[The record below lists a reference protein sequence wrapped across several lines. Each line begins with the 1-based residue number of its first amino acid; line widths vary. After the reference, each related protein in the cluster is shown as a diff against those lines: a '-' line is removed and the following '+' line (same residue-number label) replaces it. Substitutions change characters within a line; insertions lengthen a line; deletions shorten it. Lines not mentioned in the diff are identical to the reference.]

1 MINLIKSVFSTRIND
16 NLLLSPPL
24 MEVDSSALDA
34 AESMLELFD
43 RVDQFTSREAIAIDP
58 LYGVLG
64 GLIVI
69 IITLSFLIP
78 SLLRFLASRFLPA
91 ELREAYQKIFVPYQ
105 RWIVLSI
112 GLSIVDIIILLTPD
126 KPTWLYIAEF
136 FLGGAIALNIC
147 FLAFAIFNNFFSGYL
162 LDLAL
167 RSRNNVNSELLA
179 FIKFVANA
187 LIILIVIFIFAE
199 SHRLSITGLIASI
212 GIGGLA
218 IAFASQK
225 VLEQVLW
232 TILLYVDRP
241 FVVDDYIHL
250 QDGTFGRV
258 EAIGWRSSKIRL
270 SGKGTLVVIPN
281 SMLTQMSIENL
292 SGAQKIITLL
302 NISFERAIP
311 EQEKALVRQIILD
324 STRDIYGIDHR
335 LTEVKFQ
342 DVENRNNGKSAQ
354 VQAQVTFFILG
365 AGSTA
370 LEIRTQLL
378 DAARRNIT
386 KRLKDYGIGFQID
399 KKPINVDSPMNI

>member
-1 MINLIKSVFSTRIND
+1 MITVFNITHPDYFLFGFPSF
-16 NLLLSPPL
+16 L
-24 MEVDSSALDA
+24 EADSSSLDA
-34 AESMLELFD
+34 ADSMLQLLDQVD
-43 RVDQFTSREAIAIDP
+43 RLTSGQP
-58 LYGVLG
+58 LSIKPIYVVLGVLA
-64 GLIVI
+64 LL
-69 IITLSFLIP
+69 IITVIFVLPKI
-78 SLLRFLASRFLPA
+78 LRVLVFRFLPV
-91 ELREAYQKIFVPYQ
+91 ELREAYQQIFTPYQ
-105 RWIVLSI
+105 TWIVLSFF
-112 GLSIVDIIILLTPD
+112 LSIGDIVLLLTPD
-126 KPTWLYIAEF
+126 KPTWLYITEF

-147 FLAFAIFNNFFSGYL
+147 LLAFTLFNKFFGGYL

-179 FIKFVANA
+179 FIKFIANA
-187 LIILIVIFIFAE
+187 LIVLIVIFIFAE
-199 SHRLSITGLIASI
+199 SHSLSIAGLIASI
-212 GIGGLA
+212 GVGGLA

-302 NISFERAIP
+302 NIFFERTIP

-324 STRDIYGIDHR
+324 STKDIYGIDHR
-335 LTEVKFQ
+335 LTEVNFQ
-342 DVENRNNGKSAQ
+342 DKPNTNNGKSAE
-354 VQAQVTFFILG
+354 VEAQVTFFILG
-365 AGSTA
+365 AGSMA

-378 DAARRNIT
+378 EAARRNIT

-399 KKPINVDSPMNI
+399 QKPINVESPMNI

>member
-1 MINLIKSVFSTRIND
+1 MFSTTN
-16 NLLLSPPL
+16 NYYSLLSPPL
-24 MEVDSSALDA
+24 LAEVDPSSLED
-34 AESMLELFD
+34 AESMLNLIDQMD
-43 RVDQFTSREAIAIDP
+43 RLISEDSISIDP
-58 LYGVLG
+58 LYLVIG
-64 GLIVI
+64 GLTIL
-69 IITLSFLIP
+69 IITLIFVIP
-78 SLLRFLASRFLPA
+78 SILRFLASRFLPL
-91 ELREAYQKIFVPYQ
+91 ELREAYQQIFVPYQ
-105 RWIVLSI
+105 RWIILSI
-112 GLSIVDIIILLTPD
+112 GFSVIDIILLLNPD
-126 KPTWLYIAEF
+126 KPTWLYISEF
-136 FLGGAIALNIC
+136 FLGGAIAINIC
-147 FLAFAIFNNFFSGYL
+147 LLAFTLFDQFFGGYL

-199 SHRLSITGLIASI
+199 SHRLSVTGLIASV
-212 GIGGLA
+212 GVGGLA

-258 EAIGWRSSKIRL
+258 EGIGWRSSKIRL

-281 SMLTQMSIENL
+281 SMLTQMSVENL

-302 NISFERAIP
+302 NILFDRAIP

-335 LTEVKFQ
+335 LTEVKF
-342 DVENRNNGKSAQ
+342 EEIGNSSNGRSGK
-354 VQAQVTFFILG
+354 VKAQVTFFILG
-365 AGSTA
+365 SGSLA

-378 DAARRNIT
+378 EAARRNIS
-386 KRLKDYGIGFQID
+386 KRLKDYGIGFSID
-399 KKPINVDSPMNI
+399 EKPINIDSPMNI

>member
-1 MINLIKSVFSTRIND
+1 
-16 NLLLSPPL
+16 
-24 MEVDSSALDA
+24 MEVDPSSLEA

-43 RVDQFTSREAIAIDP
+43 QVDRLTSGKPISINALYWIIGLVTLLIIAS
-58 LYGVLG
+58 
-64 GLIVI
+64 IVVIPKI
-69 IITLSFLIP
+69 IGFLV
-78 SLLRFLASRFLPA
+78 SRFLPS
-91 ELREAYQKIFVPYQ
+91 ELREAYQQIFAPYQ
-105 RWIVLSI
+105 RWIILSLILSI
-112 GLSIVDIIILLTPD
+112 LDIVVLLIPD
-126 KPTWLYIAEF
+126 KPTWLYISEF

-147 FLAFAIFNNFFSGYL
+147 FLAFTLFNKFFSGYL

-187 LIILIVIFIFAE
+187 LIIIIVIFIFAE
-199 SHRLSITGLIASI
+199 SHRLSITGLVASI
-212 GIGGLA
+212 GVGGLA
-218 IAFASQK
+218 VAFASQK
-225 VLEQVLW
+225 VLEQILW

-302 NISFERAIP
+302 NIFFERAIP

-324 STRDIYGIDHR
+324 STKDIYGLDHR
-335 LTEVKFQ
+335 LTEVKFS
-342 DVENRNNGKSAQ
+342 DIGNSSNGKSGE

-365 AGSTA
+365 SGSLA

-378 DAARRNIT
+378 EAARRNIT
-386 KRLKDYGIGFQID
+386 KRLKDYGIGFRID
-399 KKPINVDSPMNI
+399 EKPINVDSPMNI

>member
-1 MINLIKSVFSTRIND
+1 MITLFSTTNHPYF
-16 NLLLSPPL
+16 LPSFQTFL
-24 MEVDSSALDA
+24 ETDSSSLEA
-34 AESMLELFD
+34 AESMLELL
-43 RVDQFTSREAIAIDP
+43 DQIELLTSGQPITIDP
-58 LYGVLG
+58 LYVILGVLA
-64 GLIVI
+64 LL
-69 IITLSFLIP
+69 IITIIFVIPRILSFLV
-78 SLLRFLASRFLPA
+78 SRFLPS
-91 ELREAYQKIFVPYQ
+91 ELREAYQQIFAPYQ
-105 RWIVLSI
+105 RWIALSFFLSI
-112 GLSIVDIIILLTPD
+112 GDIVLLLTPN
-126 KPTWLYIAEF
+126 KPTWLYISEF
-136 FLGGAIALNIC
+136 FLGGAIAINIC
-147 FLAFAIFNNFFSGYL
+147 LLAFTVFNKFFSGYL

-167 RSRNNVNSELLA
+167 RSKNNVNSELLA

-187 LIILIVIFIFAE
+187 LIVLIIIFIFAE
-199 SHRLSITGLIASI
+199 SHDLSITGLIASI
-212 GIGGLA
+212 GVGGLA
-218 IAFASQK
+218 LAFASQK

-302 NISFERAIP
+302 NIFFERSIP

-324 STRDIYGIDHR
+324 STKDIYGIDHR
-335 LTEVKFQ
+335 LTEVTFQ
-342 DVENRNNGKSAQ
+342 DVDNTSNGKSGQ

-365 AGSTA
+365 AGSIA

-378 DAARRNIT
+378 DAARRNIS

>member
-1 MINLIKSVFSTRIND
+1 MDRLIS
-16 NLLLSPPL
+16 
-24 MEVDSSALDA
+24 E
-34 AESMLELFD
+34 ESI
-43 RVDQFTSREAIAIDP
+43 SIDP
-58 LYGVLG
+58 LYLVLG
-64 GLIVI
+64 GLTIL
-69 IITLSFLIP
+69 IITLIFVIP
-78 SLLRFLASRFLPA
+78 SILRFLASRFLPL
-91 ELREAYQKIFVPYQ
+91 ELREAYQQIFVPYQ
-105 RWIVLSI
+105 RWIILSI
-112 GLSIVDIIILLTPD
+112 GFSVIDIILLLNPD
-126 KPTWLYIAEF
+126 KPTWLYISEF
-136 FLGGAIALNIC
+136 FLGGAIAINIC
-147 FLAFAIFNNFFSGYL
+147 LLAFTLFDQFFGGYL

-199 SHRLSITGLIASI
+199 SHRLSVTGLIASV
-212 GIGGLA
+212 GVGGLA

-258 EAIGWRSSKIRL
+258 EGIGWRSSKIRL

-281 SMLTQMSIENL
+281 SMLTQMSVENL

-302 NISFERAIP
+302 NILFDRAIP

-335 LTEVKFQ
+335 LTEVKFEE
-342 DVENRNNGKSAQ
+342 VGNSSNGTSGK
-354 VQAQVTFFILG
+354 VKAQVTFFILG
-365 AGSTA
+365 SGSLA

-378 DAARRNIT
+378 EAARRNIS
-386 KRLKDYGIGFQID
+386 KRLKDYGIGFSID
-399 KKPINVDSPMNI
+399 EKPINIDSPMNI

>member
-1 MINLIKSVFSTRIND
+1 MLNLIDQMDRLIS
-16 NLLLSPPL
+16 
-24 MEVDSSALDA
+24 E
-34 AESMLELFD
+34 ESI
-43 RVDQFTSREAIAIDP
+43 SIDP
-58 LYGVLG
+58 LYLVLG
-64 GLIVI
+64 GLTIL
-69 IITLSFLIP
+69 IITLIFVIP
-78 SLLRFLASRFLPA
+78 SILRFLASRFLPL
-91 ELREAYQKIFVPYQ
+91 ELREAYQQIFVPYQ
-105 RWIVLSI
+105 RWIILSI
-112 GLSIVDIIILLTPD
+112 GFSVIDIILLLNPD
-126 KPTWLYIAEF
+126 KPTWLYISEF
-136 FLGGAIALNIC
+136 FLGGAIAINIC
-147 FLAFAIFNNFFSGYL
+147 LLAFTLFDQFFGGYL

-199 SHRLSITGLIASI
+199 SHRLSVTGLIASV
-212 GIGGLA
+212 GVGGLA

-258 EAIGWRSSKIRL
+258 EGIGWRSSKIRL

-302 NISFERAIP
+302 NILFDRAIP

-324 STRDIYGIDHR
+324 STKDIYGIDHR
-335 LTEVKFQ
+335 LTEVKF
-342 DVENRNNGKSAQ
+342 EEMGNNSNGKSGK
-354 VQAQVTFFILG
+354 VKAQVTFFILG
-365 AGSTA
+365 SGSLA

-378 DAARRNIT
+378 DAARRNIS
-386 KRLKDYGIGFQID
+386 KRLKDYGIGFSID
-399 KKPINVDSPMNI
+399 EKPINIDSPMNI

>member
-1 MINLIKSVFSTRIND
+1 MFLEANPSSVQNADSMLQLLD
-16 NLLLSPPL
+16 QVDQLLSRQ
-24 MEVDSSALDA
+24 SIS
-34 AESMLELFD
+34 
-43 RVDQFTSREAIAIDP
+43 IDP
-58 LYGVLG
+58 IYIAVGLVGLLTISIIFVVPRILG
-64 GLIVI
+64 
-69 IITLSFLIP
+69 FLVT
-78 SLLRFLASRFLPA
+78 RFLPI
-91 ELREAYQKIFVPYQ
+91 ELREAYQQIFVPYQ

-112 GLSIVDIIILLTPD
+112 LLSIGDIVLLLTPD
-126 KPTWLYIAEF
+126 KPTWLYISEF
-136 FLGGAIALNIC
+136 FLGGAIAINIC
-147 FLAFAIFNNFFSGYL
+147 ILAFTLFNKFFGGYL

-187 LIILIVIFIFAE
+187 LIVLIIIFIFAE
-199 SHRLSITGLIASI
+199 SHSLSITGLIASI
-212 GIGGLA
+212 GVGGVA

-225 VLEQVLW
+225 VLEQILW
-232 TILLYVDRP
+232 TILIYLDRP

-250 QDGTFGRV
+250 DDGTFGRV

-292 SGAQKIITLL
+292 SGAQKIISLL
-302 NISFERAIP
+302 NIFFERNIP

-324 STRDIYGIDHR
+324 STKDIYGIDHR
-335 LTEVKFQ
+335 LTEVNFYPL
-342 DVENRNNGKSAQ
+342 DNTSNGQSAQ

-365 AGSTA
+365 SGSMA

-386 KRLKDYGIGFQID
+386 KRLKDYGIGFRIAE
-399 KKPINVDSPMNI
+399 KPINVDSPMNI

>member
-1 MINLIKSVFSTRIND
+1 
-16 NLLLSPPL
+16 
-24 MEVDSSALDA
+24 MEVDPSSLEA

-43 RVDQFTSREAIAIDP
+43 QVDRLTSGEPIPINA
-58 LYGVLG
+58 LYWII
-64 GLIVI
+64 GLLTLVIITSIVI
-69 IITLSFLIP
+69 IPRIIGFLV
-78 SLLRFLASRFLPA
+78 SRFLPI
-91 ELREAYQKIFVPYQ
+91 ELREAYQQIFVPYQ
-105 RWIVLSI
+105 RWIILSLI
-112 GLSIVDIIILLTPD
+112 FSILDIVILLTPD
-126 KPTWLYIAEF
+126 KPTWLYISEF

-147 FLAFAIFNNFFSGYL
+147 FLAFTLFDKFFGGYL

-187 LIILIVIFIFAE
+187 LIIIIVIFIFAE
-199 SHRLSITGLIASI
+199 SHRLSITGLVASI
-212 GIGGLA
+212 GVGGLA
-218 IAFASQK
+218 VAFASQK
-225 VLEQVLW
+225 VLEQILW

-302 NISFERAIP
+302 NIFFERAIP

-324 STRDIYGIDHR
+324 SAKDIYGLDHR
-335 LTEVKFQ
+335 LTEVKFY
-342 DVENRNNGKSAQ
+342 EIGNASNGKSGE

-365 AGSTA
+365 SGSLA

-378 DAARRNIT
+378 QAARRNIS

-399 KKPINVDSPMNI
+399 EEPINVDSPMNI

>member
-1 MINLIKSVFSTRIND
+1 MLIPRAF
-16 NLLLSPPL
+16 L
-24 MEVDSSALDA
+24 EVDSSSLDS
-34 AESMLELFD
+34 AESMLDLLDQVD
-43 RVDQFTSREAIAIDP
+43 RLVSGKPIALDP
-58 LYGVLG
+58 LYVLLG
-64 GLIVI
+64 GLALAIL
-69 IITLSFLIP
+69 TLIFVLPRLLNFLVFQFFP
-78 SLLRFLASRFLPA
+78 L
-91 ELREAYQKIFVPYQ
+91 ELREAYQQIFAPYQ
-105 RWIVLSI
+105 RWIALSI
-112 GLSIVDIIILLTPD
+112 LLSVGDIVLLLTPD
-126 KPTWLYIAEF
+126 KPTWLNIGEF

-147 FLAFAIFNNFFSGYL
+147 FLAFTLFNQFFSGYL
-162 LDLAL
+162 LDLSL
-167 RSRNNVNSELLA
+167 RSRSNVNSELLA
-179 FIKFVANA
+179 FIKFVANT

-199 SHRLSITGLIASI
+199 SHSLSITGLVASI
-212 GIGGLA
+212 GIGGVAL
-218 IAFASQK
+218 AFASQK

-302 NISFERAIP
+302 NIFFERTIP

-324 STRDIYGIDHR
+324 STKDIYGIDHR
-335 LTEVKFQ
+335 LTEVTFQ
-342 DVENRNNGKSAQ
+342 DVGNNNNGRSGQ

-365 AGSTA
+365 AGSMA

-378 DAARRNIT
+378 EAARRNIS

>member
-1 MINLIKSVFSTRIND
+1 MLNLIDQMDRLIS
-16 NLLLSPPL
+16 
-24 MEVDSSALDA
+24 E
-34 AESMLELFD
+34 ESI
-43 RVDQFTSREAIAIDP
+43 SIDP
-58 LYGVLG
+58 LYLVLG
-64 GLIVI
+64 GLTIL
-69 IITLSFLIP
+69 IITLIFVIP
-78 SLLRFLASRFLPA
+78 SILRFLASRFLPL
-91 ELREAYQKIFVPYQ
+91 ELREAYQQIFVPYQ
-105 RWIVLSI
+105 RWIILSI
-112 GLSIVDIIILLTPD
+112 GFSVIDIILLLNPD
-126 KPTWLYIAEF
+126 KPTWLYISEF
-136 FLGGAIALNIC
+136 FLGGAIAINIC
-147 FLAFAIFNNFFSGYL
+147 LLAFTLFDQFFGGYL

-199 SHRLSITGLIASI
+199 SHRLSVTGLIASV
-212 GIGGLA
+212 GVGGLA

-258 EAIGWRSSKIRL
+258 EGIGWRSSKIRL

-302 NISFERAIP
+302 NILFDRAIP

-335 LTEVKFQ
+335 LTEVKFEE
-342 DVENRNNGKSAQ
+342 VGNSSNGTSGK
-354 VQAQVTFFILG
+354 VKAQVTFFILG
-365 AGSTA
+365 SGSLA

-378 DAARRNIT
+378 EAARRNIS
-386 KRLKDYGIGFQID
+386 KRLKDYGIGFSID
-399 KKPINVDSPMNI
+399 EKPINIDSPMNI

>member
-1 MINLIKSVFSTRIND
+1 MLNLIDQMDRLIS
-16 NLLLSPPL
+16 
-24 MEVDSSALDA
+24 E
-34 AESMLELFD
+34 ESI
-43 RVDQFTSREAIAIDP
+43 SIDP
-58 LYGVLG
+58 LYLVLG
-64 GLIVI
+64 GLTIL
-69 IITLSFLIP
+69 IITLIFVIP
-78 SLLRFLASRFLPA
+78 SILRFLASRFLPL
-91 ELREAYQKIFVPYQ
+91 ELREAYQQIFVPYQ
-105 RWIVLSI
+105 RWIILSI
-112 GLSIVDIIILLTPD
+112 GFSVIDIILLLSPD
-126 KPTWLYIAEF
+126 KPTWLYISEF
-136 FLGGAIALNIC
+136 FLGGAIAINIC
-147 FLAFAIFNNFFSGYL
+147 LLAFTLFDQFFGGYL

-199 SHRLSITGLIASI
+199 SHRLSVTGLIASV
-212 GIGGLA
+212 GVGGLA

-258 EAIGWRSSKIRL
+258 EGIGWRSSKIRL

-302 NISFERAIP
+302 NILFDRAIP

-335 LTEVKFQ
+335 LTEVKFEE
-342 DVENRNNGKSAQ
+342 VGNSSNGTSGK
-354 VQAQVTFFILG
+354 VKAQVTFFILG
-365 AGSTA
+365 SGSLA

-378 DAARRNIT
+378 EAARRNIS
-386 KRLKDYGIGFQID
+386 KRLKDYGIGFSID
-399 KKPINVDSPMNI
+399 EKPINIDSPMNI

>member
-1 MINLIKSVFSTRIND
+1 MLNLIDQMDRLIS
-16 NLLLSPPL
+16 
-24 MEVDSSALDA
+24 E
-34 AESMLELFD
+34 ESI
-43 RVDQFTSREAIAIDP
+43 SIDP
-58 LYGVLG
+58 LYLVLG
-64 GLIVI
+64 GLTIL
-69 IITLSFLIP
+69 IITLIFVIP
-78 SLLRFLASRFLPA
+78 SILRFLASRFLPL
-91 ELREAYQKIFVPYQ
+91 ELREAYQQIFVPYQ
-105 RWIVLSI
+105 RWIILSI
-112 GLSIVDIIILLTPD
+112 GFSVIDIILLLNPD
-126 KPTWLYIAEF
+126 KPTWLYISEF
-136 FLGGAIALNIC
+136 FLGGAIAINIC
-147 FLAFAIFNNFFSGYL
+147 LLAFTLFDQFFGGYL

-199 SHRLSITGLIASI
+199 SHRLSVTGLIASV
-212 GIGGLA
+212 GVGGLA

-258 EAIGWRSSKIRL
+258 EGIGWRSSKIRL

-281 SMLTQMSIENL
+281 SMLTQMSVENL

-302 NISFERAIP
+302 NILFDRGIP

-335 LTEVKFQ
+335 LTEVKFEE
-342 DVENRNNGKSAQ
+342 VGNSSNGTSGK
-354 VQAQVTFFILG
+354 VKAQVTFFILG
-365 AGSTA
+365 SGSLA

-378 DAARRNIT
+378 EAARRNIS
-386 KRLKDYGIGFQID
+386 KRLKDYGIGFSID
-399 KKPINVDSPMNI
+399 EKPINIDSPMNI

>member
-1 MINLIKSVFSTRIND
+1 MFSTTNND
-16 NLLLSPPL
+16 NILPNLEMFLQADPA
-24 MEVDSSALDA
+24 SAEDT
-34 AESMLELFD
+34 ESMLQLLD
-43 RVDQFTSREAIAIDP
+43 EAERFFSKQSISIDP
-58 LYGVLG
+58 LYLLI
-64 GLIVI
+64 GLATLLIAI
-69 IITLSFLIP
+69 IIFVIPKLLNFLV
-78 SLLRFLASRFLPA
+78 SRFLPT
-91 ELREAYQKIFVPYQ
+91 ELRDAYQQIFAPYQ
-105 RWIVLSI
+105 RWIFLSI
-112 GLSIVDIIILLTPD
+112 LLAIGDIVLLLTPD
-126 KPTWLYIAEF
+126 IPTWLYISEF
-136 FLGGAIALNIC
+136 FLGGAIAINIC
-147 FLAFAIFNNFFSGYL
+147 LLAFTLFDKFFGGYL

-179 FIKFVANA
+179 FIKFVANT
-187 LIILIVIFIFAE
+187 LIVLIVIFIFAE

-212 GIGGLA
+212 GVGGLA

-225 VLEQVLW
+225 VLEQILW

-241 FVVDDYIHL
+241 FVADDYIHL

-292 SGAQKIITLL
+292 SGAQKIISLL
-302 NISFERAIP
+302 NIFFERDIP

-324 STRDIYGIDHR
+324 STKDIYGIDHR
-335 LTEVKFQ
+335 LTEVTF
-342 DVENRNNGKSAQ
+342 ENVGNTSNGQTGQ
-354 VQAQVTFFILG
+354 VQAQVRFFVLG

-378 DAARRNIT
+378 DAARRNIS

-399 KKPINVDSPMNI
+399 EKPINVDSPMNI

>member
-1 MINLIKSVFSTRIND
+1 MTVFSTT
-16 NLLLSPPL
+16 NLNSFLPFFRSFLETDP
-24 MEVDSSALDA
+24 SSLEA
-34 AESMLELFD
+34 AESMLTLLDQVD
-43 RVDQFTSREAIAIDP
+43 RLTSGEPLSIDP
-58 LYGVLG
+58 LYVILGVFAFT
-64 GLIVI
+64 LITIVFVI
-69 IITLSFLIP
+69 PKLLSFLV
-78 SLLRFLASRFLPA
+78 SRFLPT
-91 ELREAYQKIFVPYQ
+91 ELREAYQQIFAPYE
-105 RWIVLSI
+105 RWIVLSFF
-112 GLSIVDIIILLTPD
+112 LSIGDIILLLTPD
-126 KPTWLYIAEF
+126 KPTWLYISEF

-147 FLAFAIFNNFFSGYL
+147 LLAFTIFDQFFGGYL

-199 SHRLSITGLIASI
+199 SHRLSITGLVASI
-212 GIGGLA
+212 GVGGLA

-302 NISFERAIP
+302 NIFFERSIP

-324 STRDIYGIDHR
+324 STKDIYGIDHR
-335 LTEVKFQ
+335 LTEVNFR
-342 DVENRNNGKSAQ
+342 DTGNPNNGKSGQ

-365 AGSTA
+365 SGSLA

-378 DAARRNIT
+378 DAARRNIS
-386 KRLKDYGIGFQID
+386 KRLKDYGIGFTID
-399 KKPINVDSPMNI
+399 NKPINVDSPMNI

>member
-1 MINLIKSVFSTRIND
+1 M
-16 NLLLSPPL
+16 LLQATPSSG
-24 MEVDSSALDA
+24 EDADSMVQL
-34 AESMLELFD
+34 LEQ
-43 RVDQFTSREAIAIDP
+43 VDQILSRQSISIDP
-58 LYGVLG
+58 IYLLFGLATLLIISIIFVIPRILG
-64 GLIVI
+64 
-69 IITLSFLIP
+69 FLV
-78 SLLRFLASRFLPA
+78 SRFLPA
-91 ELREAYQKIFVPYQ
+91 ELREAYQQIFAPYQ

-112 GLSIVDIIILLTPD
+112 LLSIVDIVLLLTPD
-126 KPTWLYIAEF
+126 KPTWLYISEF
-136 FLGGAIALNIC
+136 FLGGAIAINIC
-147 FLAFAIFNNFFSGYL
+147 VLAFTLFDKFFSGYL

-187 LIILIVIFIFAE
+187 LIVLIIIFIFAE
-199 SHRLSITGLIASI
+199 SHSLSITGLIASI
-212 GIGGLA
+212 GVGGIA

-292 SGAQKIITLL
+292 SGAQKIISLL
-302 NISFERAIP
+302 NIFFERDIP

-324 STRDIYGIDHR
+324 STNDIYGIDHR
-335 LTEVKFQ
+335 LTEVTF
-342 DVENRNNGKSAQ
+342 DNIGNTSNGQSGQ
-354 VQAQVTFFILG
+354 VQAQVRFFVLG

-378 DAARRNIT
+378 DAARRNIS
-386 KRLKDYGIGFQID
+386 KRLKDYGIGFKID
-399 KKPINVDSPMNI
+399 DKPINVDSPMNI

>member
-1 MINLIKSVFSTRIND
+1 MTNNSHSFLLPSLFS
-16 NLLLSPPL
+16 
-24 MEVDSSALDA
+24 EVDPSSLED
-34 AESMLELFD
+34 AESILNL
-43 RVDQFTSREAIAIDP
+43 VDQMDRLISEESISIDP
-58 LYGVLG
+58 LYLALG
-64 GLIVI
+64 GLTIL
-69 IITLSFLIP
+69 IITLIFVIP
-78 SLLRFLASRFLPA
+78 SLLRFLASRFLPL
-91 ELREAYQKIFVPYQ
+91 ELREAYQQIFVPYQ
-105 RWIVLSI
+105 RWIILSI
-112 GLSIVDIIILLTPD
+112 GFSVIDIILLLNPD
-126 KPTWLYIAEF
+126 KPTWLYISEF
-136 FLGGAIALNIC
+136 FLGGAIAINIC
-147 FLAFAIFNNFFSGYL
+147 LLAFTLFDQFFGGYL

-199 SHRLSITGLIASI
+199 SHRLSVTGLIASV
-212 GIGGLA
+212 GVGGLA

-258 EAIGWRSSKIRL
+258 EGIGWRSSKIRL

-281 SMLTQMSIENL
+281 SMLTQMSVENL

-302 NISFERAIP
+302 NILFDRGIP

-335 LTEVKFQ
+335 LTEVKFEE
-342 DVENRNNGKSAQ
+342 VGNSSNGTSGK
-354 VQAQVTFFILG
+354 VKAQVTFFILG
-365 AGSTA
+365 SGSLA

-378 DAARRNIT
+378 EAARRNIS
-386 KRLKDYGIGFQID
+386 KRLKDYGIGFSID
-399 KKPINVDSPMNI
+399 EKPINIDSPMNI

>member
-1 MINLIKSVFSTRIND
+1 MTNNSHSF
-16 NLLLSPPL
+16 LSPPL
-24 MEVDSSALDA
+24 FSEVDPSSLED
-34 AESMLELFD
+34 AESMLNLIDQMD
-43 RVDQFTSREAIAIDP
+43 RLISEESISIDP
-58 LYGVLG
+58 LYLVLG
-64 GLIVI
+64 GLTIL
-69 IITLSFLIP
+69 IITLIFVIP
-78 SLLRFLASRFLPA
+78 SILRFLASRFLPL
-91 ELREAYQKIFVPYQ
+91 ELREAYQQIFVPYQ
-105 RWIVLSI
+105 RWIILSI
-112 GLSIVDIIILLTPD
+112 GFSVIDIILLLSPD
-126 KPTWLYIAEF
+126 KPTWLYISEF
-136 FLGGAIALNIC
+136 FLGGAIAINIC
-147 FLAFAIFNNFFSGYL
+147 LLAFTLFDQFFGGYL

-199 SHRLSITGLIASI
+199 SHRLSVTGLIASV
-212 GIGGLA
+212 GVGGLA

-258 EAIGWRSSKIRL
+258 EGIGWRSSKIRL

-281 SMLTQMSIENL
+281 SMLTQMSVENL

-302 NISFERAIP
+302 NILFDRAIP

-335 LTEVKFQ
+335 LTEVKFEE
-342 DVENRNNGKSAQ
+342 VGNSSNGTSGK
-354 VQAQVTFFILG
+354 VKAQVTFFILG
-365 AGSTA
+365 SGSLA

-378 DAARRNIT
+378 EAARRNIS
-386 KRLKDYGIGFQID
+386 KRLKDYGIGFSID
-399 KKPINVDSPMNI
+399 EKPINIDSPMNI

>member
-1 MINLIKSVFSTRIND
+1 MFSTT
-16 NLLLSPPL
+16 NLNHFFPSFHSFL
-24 MEVDSSALDA
+24 EADSSSLEA
-34 AESMLELFD
+34 AESMLELLDQVD
-43 RVDQFTSREAIAIDP
+43 RLTSGEPLAIDP
-58 LYGVLG
+58 LYLILGVLALV
-64 GLIVI
+64 LITI
-69 IITLSFLIP
+69 IFVLPKILSFLV
-78 SLLRFLASRFLPA
+78 SRFLPA
-91 ELREAYQKIFVPYQ
+91 ELREAYQQIFAPYQ
-105 RWIVLSI
+105 RWIVLSFF
-112 GLSIVDIIILLTPD
+112 LSVGDIVLLLTPD
-126 KPTWLYIAEF
+126 KPTWLYISEF

-147 FLAFAIFNNFFSGYL
+147 FLAFTLFDQFFGGYL

-187 LIILIVIFIFAE
+187 LIVLIVIFIFAE

-212 GIGGLA
+212 GVGGLA

-302 NISFERAIP
+302 NIFFERSIP

-324 STRDIYGIDHR
+324 STKDIYGIDHR
-335 LTEVKFQ
+335 LTEVNFQ
-342 DVENRNNGKSAQ
+342 DTGNPNNGKSGQ

-365 AGSTA
+365 AGSMA

-378 DAARRNIT
+378 DAARRNIS

>member
-1 MINLIKSVFSTRIND
+1 VFSTTNND
-16 NLLLSPPL
+16 NFLPNSQMLLQANPSSG
-24 MEVDSSALDA
+24 EDADSMVQL
-34 AESMLELFD
+34 LEQ
-43 RVDQFTSREAIAIDP
+43 VDQILSRQSISIDP
-58 LYGVLG
+58 IYLLFGLATLLIISIIFVIPKILG
-64 GLIVI
+64 
-69 IITLSFLIP
+69 FLV
-78 SLLRFLASRFLPA
+78 SRFLPA
-91 ELREAYQKIFVPYQ
+91 ELREAYQQIFAPYQ

-112 GLSIVDIIILLTPD
+112 VLSIVDIVLLLTPD
-126 KPTWLYIAEF
+126 KPTWLYISEF
-136 FLGGAIALNIC
+136 FLGGAIAINIC
-147 FLAFAIFNNFFSGYL
+147 VLAFTLFDKFFSGYL

-187 LIILIVIFIFAE
+187 LIVLIIIFIFAE
-199 SHRLSITGLIASI
+199 SHSLSITGLIASI
-212 GIGGLA
+212 GVGGIA

-292 SGAQKIITLL
+292 SGAQKIISLL
-302 NISFERAIP
+302 NIFFERDIP

-324 STRDIYGIDHR
+324 STNDIYGIDHR
-335 LTEVKFQ
+335 LTEVTF
-342 DVENRNNGKSAQ
+342 DNIGNTSNGQSGQ
-354 VQAQVTFFILG
+354 VQAQVRFFVLG

-378 DAARRNIT
+378 DAARRNIS
-386 KRLKDYGIGFQID
+386 KRLKDYGIGFKID
-399 KKPINVDSPMNI
+399 DKPINVDSPMNI

>member
-1 MINLIKSVFSTRIND
+1 MTNNSHSF
-16 NLLLSPPL
+16 LSPPL
-24 MEVDSSALDA
+24 FSEVDPSSLED
-34 AESMLELFD
+34 AESMLNLIDQMD
-43 RVDQFTSREAIAIDP
+43 RLISEESISIDP
-58 LYGVLG
+58 LYLVLG
-64 GLIVI
+64 GLTIL
-69 IITLSFLIP
+69 IITLIFVIP
-78 SLLRFLASRFLPA
+78 SILRFLASRFLPL
-91 ELREAYQKIFVPYQ
+91 ELREAYQQIFVPYQ
-105 RWIVLSI
+105 RWIILSI
-112 GLSIVDIIILLTPD
+112 GFSVIDIILLLNPD
-126 KPTWLYIAEF
+126 KPTWLYISEF
-136 FLGGAIALNIC
+136 FLGGAIAINIC
-147 FLAFAIFNNFFSGYL
+147 LLAFTLFDQFFGGYL

-199 SHRLSITGLIASI
+199 SHRLSVTGLIASV
-212 GIGGLA
+212 GVGGLA

-258 EAIGWRSSKIRL
+258 EGIGWRSSKIRL

-302 NISFERAIP
+302 NILFDRAIP

-335 LTEVKFQ
+335 LTEVKFEE
-342 DVENRNNGKSAQ
+342 VGNSSNGTSGK
-354 VQAQVTFFILG
+354 VKAQVTFFILG
-365 AGSTA
+365 SGSLA

-378 DAARRNIT
+378 EAARRNIS
-386 KRLKDYGIGFQID
+386 KRLKDYGIGFSID
-399 KKPINVDSPMNI
+399 EKPINIDSPMNI

>member
-1 MINLIKSVFSTRIND
+1 MTVFSTT
-16 NLLLSPPL
+16 NLNSFLPFFRSFL
-24 MEVDSSALDA
+24 ETDSSSLEA
-34 AESMLELFD
+34 AESMLTLLDQVD
-43 RVDQFTSREAIAIDP
+43 RLTSGEPLSIDP
-58 LYGVLG
+58 LYVILGVFAFTL
-64 GLIVI
+64 LTIIFVI
-69 IITLSFLIP
+69 PKLLSFLV
-78 SLLRFLASRFLPA
+78 SRFLPT
-91 ELREAYQKIFVPYQ
+91 ELREAYQQIFAPYE
-105 RWIVLSI
+105 RWIVLSFF
-112 GLSIVDIIILLTPD
+112 LSIGDIILLLTPD
-126 KPTWLYIAEF
+126 KPTWLYISEF

-147 FLAFAIFNNFFSGYL
+147 LLAFTIFDQFFGGYL

-179 FIKFVANA
+179 FIKFVANT

-199 SHRLSITGLIASI
+199 SHRLSITGLVASI
-212 GIGGLA
+212 GVGGLA

-225 VLEQVLW
+225 VLEQILW

-302 NISFERAIP
+302 NIFFERSIP

-324 STRDIYGIDHR
+324 STKDIYGIDHR
-335 LTEVKFQ
+335 LTEVNFR
-342 DVENRNNGKSAQ
+342 DTGNPNNGKSGQ

-365 AGSTA
+365 SGSLA

-378 DAARRNIT
+378 DAARRNIS
-386 KRLKDYGIGFQID
+386 KRLKDYGIGFTID
-399 KKPINVDSPMNI
+399 NKPINVDSPMNI

>member
-1 MINLIKSVFSTRIND
+1 MFSTACND
-16 NLLLSPPL
+16 YFSILPPL
-24 MEVDSSALDA
+24 MEIDSSSLEA
-34 AESMLELFD
+34 AESMLSLLD
-43 RVDQFTSREAIAIDP
+43 RVDRFTSGEAISIDP
-58 LYGVLG
+58 LYLFLG
-64 GLIVI
+64 GLVLGI
-69 IITLSFLIP
+69 IALAFIIP
-78 SLLRFLASRFLPA
+78 SILRFLVSRLLPA
-91 ELREAYQKIFVPYQ
+91 ELREAYQQIFVPYQ
-105 RWIVLSI
+105 RWIILSI
-112 GLSIVDIIILLTPD
+112 GLSVVDIILLLTPD
-126 KPTWLYIAEF
+126 KPTWLYITES

-179 FIKFVANA
+179 FIKFVANT
-187 LIILIVIFIFAE
+187 LIILIIIFIFAE
-199 SHRLSITGLIASI
+199 SHSLSITGLIASI

-302 NISFERAIP
+302 NIAFDRAIP

-342 DVENRNNGKSAQ
+342 DTGNANNGKSGQ

-365 AGSTA
+365 AGSIA

-378 DAARRNIT
+378 DAARRNIS